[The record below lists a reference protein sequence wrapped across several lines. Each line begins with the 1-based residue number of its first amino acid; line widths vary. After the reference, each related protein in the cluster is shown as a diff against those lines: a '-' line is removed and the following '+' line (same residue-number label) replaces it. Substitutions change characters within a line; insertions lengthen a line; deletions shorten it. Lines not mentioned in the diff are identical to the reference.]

1 MDGMTSRPSCSGV
14 TLHLNMLSYVT
25 ISIFHFQHEEKRTW
39 EEDHYAA
46 LRRFLFILLHGHIH
60 PPLHGV
66 GMEVAENETQLGMP
80 FLYGQSR
87 REKQSNH

>member
-1 MDGMTSRPSCSGV
+1 
-14 TLHLNMLSYVT
+14 MLQFQYL
-25 ISIFHFQHEEKRTW
+25 ISSMKKKRTW

-46 LRRFLFILLHGHIH
+46 LRRFVFILLHGHIH